1 MARLLIV
8 EDDSSVRSTVVTFLE
23 LEGYSVDSVGSTREA
38 LARLQQNPYEIIV
51 SDIYLDERTGLDV
64 LQAAKTAN
72 PNCAVI
78 LMTGR
83 GTMET
88 VMRATQGGAF
98 DYIAKPFE
106 LDRLLEIVKR
116 AEAELAGTDTD
127 EEDEEVEI
135 EDLPETEMI
144 ASSPVMVDIY
154 KTISLVAPKDVTVLI
169 EGETGTGKEL
179 IARMIHR
186 YSTRADFP
194 FVAVDCGAIAPTL
207 IESELFGAVR
217 GAYTGSDRDRVGY
230 FEAANHGTVFLDE
243 IGEIDSG
250 FQLKLLRFLQEREI
264 RPVGSP
270 RSRQIDV
277 RVIAA
282 TNRDLHKLVQ
292 EGKFREDLWYRLAT
306 VPIKVPPLRDRRGDV
321 PLLAQHFVERSNQR
335 FGTEAKLT
343 ESGLRALEEYTWPGN
358 VRQIQHLI
366 ERLCILAQNSR
377 IDDFAVRS
385 AVQSMQPKDHGGE
398 TLADT
403 EADQIRKVLAA
414 AGGNKSRAAKI
425 LGIERKTLYRKLE
438 RMGLHG

>member
-1 MARLLIV
+1 
-8 EDDSSVRSTVVTFLE
+8 
-23 LEGYSVDSVGSTREA
+23 
-38 LARLQQNPYEIIV
+38 
-51 SDIYLDERTGLDV
+51 
-64 LQAAKTAN
+64 
-72 PNCAVI
+72 
-78 LMTGR
+78 
-83 GTMET
+83 
-88 VMRATQGGAF
+88 
-98 DYIAKPFE
+98 
-106 LDRLLEIVKR
+106 
-116 AEAELAGTDTD
+116 
-127 EEDEEVEI
+127 
-135 EDLPETEMI
+135 
-144 ASSPVMVDIY
+144 
-154 KTISLVAPKDVTVLI
+154 VLI

-186 YSTRADFP
+186 YSPRAEFP
-194 FVAVDCGAIAPTL
+194 FIPVDCGAITSTL
-207 IESELFGAVR
+207 IESELFGALR

-230 FEAANHGTVFLDE
+230 FEAANHGTVLLDE
-243 IGEIDSG
+243 VGEIDSA

-270 RSRQIDV
+270 RPRQIDV

-306 VPIKVPPLRDRRGDV
+306 VPIKVPPLRERRGDV
-321 PLLAQHFVERSNQR
+321 PLLAQYFVERSNQR
-335 FGTEAKLT
+335 FSTQARLT

-366 ERLCILAQNSR
+366 ERLCILAPGER
-377 IDDFAVRS
+377 IDDFAVRTALES
-385 AVQSMQPKDHGGE
+385 LQPKEHGGE
-398 TLADT
+398 TLAGT

>member
-1 MARLLIV
+1 
-8 EDDSSVRSTVVTFLE
+8 
-23 LEGYSVDSVGSTREA
+23 
-38 LARLQQNPYEIIV
+38 
-51 SDIYLDERTGLDV
+51 
-64 LQAAKTAN
+64 
-72 PNCAVI
+72 
-78 LMTGR
+78 
-83 GTMET
+83 
-88 VMRATQGGAF
+88 
-98 DYIAKPFE
+98 
-106 LDRLLEIVKR
+106 
-116 AEAELAGTDTD
+116 
-127 EEDEEVEI
+127 
-135 EDLPETEMI
+135 
-144 ASSPVMVDIY
+144 
-154 KTISLVAPKDVTVLI
+154 
-169 EGETGTGKEL
+169 
-179 IARMIHR
+179 MIHR
-186 YSTRADFP
+186 YSPRADHP
-194 FVAVDCGAIAPTL
+194 FVPVDCGAIAPTL

-292 EGKFREDLWYRLAT
+292 EGRFREDLWYRLAT
-306 VPIKVPPLRDRRGDV
+306 VPIQVPPLRERRGDV
-321 PLLAQHFVERSNQR
+321 PLLAQYFVERSNQR
-335 FGTEAKLT
+335 FGTNARLT
-343 ESGLRALEEYTWPGN
+343 ESGLRVFEEYTWPGN
-358 VRQIQHLI
+358 VRQMQHLI
-366 ERLCILAQNSR
+366 ERLCILTPGAR

-385 AVQSMQPKDHGGE
+385 ALEALQPKEYGGE

-403 EADQIRKVLAA
+403 EADQIRRVLTA